1 MLGEDYIRT
10 ARAKGLREQAVIVA
24 HALKNS
30 LIPVAT
36 VLGPMLAG
44 YLTGS
49 LIVET
54 IFALNGMGRRFV
66 GSVGEREYFLLTS
79 LTLIYAVML
88 IAGNIMVDVLYA
100 WLDPRIR
107 YD

>member
-1 MLGEDYIRT
+1 MIL
-10 ARAKGLREQAVIVA
+10 V

-36 VLGPMLAG
+36 ILGPLLAG
-44 YLTGS
+44 VLTGTFV
-49 LIVET
+49 IEQ
-54 IFALNGMGRRFV
+54 IFALNGLGRWFV
-66 GSVGEREYFLLTS
+66 NSVSQREYFLLTS
-79 LTLIYAVML
+79 ITLLYGVFL
-88 IAGNIMVDVLYA
+88 IIGNLFVDIIYA